1 MEEKI
6 DGKGNEPLIKSEN
19 ITDDEFEKKL
29 IGQSDEEIS
38 TNKSNED
45 NISPIKIQS
54 SENINKPLTEEE
66 IKKNKRIAFSKK
78 MEEINKNKDFYSN
91 ANYFSRLI
99 YYWAYKM
106 IKLAKKVN
114 LNSKHLGKLI
124 GTNSSLTFINKTYYV
139 YNTLDYKSARRC
151 SLFKTILR
159 ANLNYVISVVLLALF
174 ITGLNVLSINL
185 FRLYIK
191 QFNDDSITRDFKFL
205 QIIGFSFLGCKLILV
220 FASKQLSEYMNFI
233 GFKSSIELNCLIFD
247 KVLKSSPSSTKEMA
261 ESGEILNFVQ
271 VDSHKLTMLMMQSPT
286 AITIPIMIIA
296 YSYMLFKFLGWN
308 FIFGLVVLIFFVFLN
323 FLLMRKFKRHQKLR
337 QKRIDDRLKV
347 TTETLFNLK
356 VLKLYSWENYFLDK
370 IYEKREEELKEA
382 NRIFQIQNLNRTL
395 LWFSPVATAVVS
407 IGTYVYFTNEVRVE
421 DIFTCLGILSSIQ
434 EPIRMIAMI
443 YANLLDSLIS
453 MKRIEKF
460 LAQDDIIEENLI
472 KNDEESINNG
482 FDIIIK
488 NCDFSWG
495 MGKKA
500 EKKEEE
506 EKKKDK
512 GKKKGKEE
520 EKKIEETKNGENEEK
535 KEENNENIENKNE
548 DDKNE
553 DKKEEEKKEEEK
565 KEDEI
570 QLDKDDKNEEEKKE
584 EEIQNDENQ
593 IEDDNLRAKNTEI
606 PSEKKIEEISTS
618 PETQSSKSLLNQ
630 KIPIILHDINLFVKK
645 GEFICIIGEVGSGK
659 STLLNAILNN
669 LLQINRESKQSE
681 LIVNGSI
688 SYTSQVAWIQN
699 TTLRNNILFHKE
711 YEQEKY
717 DKILEISELKP
728 DLEILEGGDQTEIG
742 EKGINLSGG
751 QKARISIARALYA
764 DSDIYLFDD
773 PISALDANVGKNVI
787 NNCIC
792 DYLKYKTR
800 ILVTH
805 AIQYAHHADRI
816 IYMKDGKITWEG
828 TFEEITHQKFWIA
841 MTLKR
846 KSSRSKSGSDLGENN
861 TDNSSN
867 EEEERKEEEEEVI
880 EEQKKIKKENVK
892 RITREEDRVT
902 GSLKTNAN
910 LLYIRAIGGAPIAI
924 LLILFLI
931 IWQAMKGGSDLW
943 LAFWTKEN
951 KKFDFYYFGIYA
963 GLGLGS
969 TLFTYFRLLLISAGS
984 IRNSR
989 NLHRDMVS
997 HLIRAPINL
1006 YHDTVPKG
1014 QILNRLSKDLF
1025 KIDVLAQ
1032 MSFGNLTTYIVNFLG
1047 EIIICSIFQWYSL
1060 IFLPILLVFGLITMQ
1075 FYLNCSRELS
1085 RLEGIV
1091 RSPVINSL
1099 NETISGRDTIRA
1111 YGLAND
1117 FTLDFRSRVD
1127 EFLKLRIFING
1138 TSQWF
1143 CLMLDLLS
1151 FCFVCFLIIFTLYFS
1166 SFEVQIIAILL
1177 TYCIQLQD
1185 DLIRYLVS
1193 RSNFEND
1200 MTGQERCL
1208 YYTTIRSELPN
1219 NMPID
1224 ETLTNWPSEGK
1235 IEFRNFSVKYRPD
1248 TEIVLRNISFSIEGG
1263 EKIGIVGRTGSGKST
1278 IALCLFRI
1286 LEPLEGTIFIDDV
1299 NITEI
1304 GLSKLRASITII
1316 PQDPTLMEGSLKF
1329 NIDPLNLHS
1338 REEIADVMQKIGFW
1352 YICERYVNESDD
1364 PLINNPMQGLDMV
1377 IKENGTN
1384 ISIGEK
1390 QLICITRAILRKS
1403 KIVVMDEATA
1413 SIDVATEKIIQS
1425 AINELLTNSTVM
1437 TIAHRIKTIIKSDK
1451 ILVLEK
1457 GEIAEFDD
1465 PQTLLENKNSLFY
1478 ELYSKSNL

>member
-6 DGKGNEPLIKSEN
+6 DDTGNEPLIKKDNVE
-19 ITDDEFEKKL
+19 DDELEKKI
-29 IGQSDEEIS
+29 IGHPDEEIS
-38 TNKSNED
+38 TNKPNEN
-45 NISPIKIQS
+45 NINQIKIES
-54 SENINKPLTEEE
+54 SENNNEFLTEEE
-66 IKKNKRIAFSKK
+66 LKKRKRIQFSKK

-91 ANYFSRLI
+91 ANFFSRLI

-124 GTNSSLTFINKTYYV
+124 GKNSSQTFINKTYYV
-139 YNTLDYKSARRC
+139 YNTLNYKSARRC
-151 SLFKTILR
+151 SLLKTILR
-159 ANLNYVISVVLLALF
+159 ANLNYVISVVLLGLF
-174 ITGLNVLSINL
+174 ITGLNVISINL

-191 QFNDDSITRDFKFL
+191 QFNDDSKTRDFKFL
-205 QIIGFSFLGCKLILV
+205 QIIGFSFLSVKLIIV
-220 FASKQLSEYMNFI
+220 FTSKQLSEYMNYI

-286 AITIPIMIIA
+286 AICIPIMIIA
-296 YSYMLFKFLGWN
+296 YSYMLFKFLGWS
-308 FIFGLVVLIFFVFLN
+308 FIFGLIVLIFFVFLN
-323 FLLMRKFKRHQKLR
+323 FILMRKFKRHQKLR

-356 VLKLYSWENYFLDK
+356 VLKLYSWENYFLEQ

-407 IGTYVYFTNEVRVE
+407 IGTYVYFTQEVKVE

-460 LAQDDIIEENLI
+460 LEQDDIIEENLI

-482 FDIIIK
+482 FDIVIK

-506 EKKKDK
+506 EKKKEK
-512 GKKKGKEE
+512 GKKIDKK
-520 EKKIEETKNGENEEK
+520 EKKKEEETKNGENEEK
-535 KEENNENIENKNE
+535 KEEKNENNNSESKNE
-548 DDKNE
+548 DDKKENIEEEENKNE
-553 DKKEEEKKEEEK
+553 EIQLDKEEKKEEEK
-565 KEDEI
+565 NIIETENLKA
-570 QLDKDDKNEEEKKE
+570 KDS
-584 EEIQNDENQ
+584 
-593 IEDDNLRAKNTEI
+593 EI
-606 PSEKKIEEISTS
+606 PSEKKMEETSTS
-618 PETQSSKSLLNQ
+618 TSLPETPSSQLLPNQ
-630 KIPIILHDINLFVKK
+630 KIPIILHDINLFIKK

-669 LLQINRESKQSE
+669 LLQINRESKQSQ
-681 LIVNGSI
+681 LIVNGTI

-711 YEQEKY
+711 FEKEKY

-764 DSDIYLFDD
+764 NSDIYLFDD

-792 DYLKYKTR
+792 DYLKNKTR

-805 AIQYAHHADRI
+805 AIQYANHADRI
-816 IYMKDGKITWEG
+816 IYMKDGRINWEG

-846 KSSRSKSGSDLGENN
+846 KSSRSGSGSDLGENN

-867 EEEERKEEEEEVI
+867 EDEERKEEENVI
-880 EEQKKIKKENVK
+880 EEQKKIKKDNIK

-924 LLILFLI
+924 LLIIFLI

-989 NLHRDMVS
+989 NLHRDMIS

-1060 IFLPILLVFGLITMQ
+1060 IFLPILLIFGLITMQ

-1111 YGLAND
+1111 YGLSND

-1151 FCFVCFLIIFTLYFS
+1151 FGFVCFLVIFTLYFS

-1224 ETLTNWPSEGK
+1224 QTLINWPSEGK
-1235 IEFRNFSVKYRPD
+1235 IEFRDFSVKYRPD
-1248 TEIVLRNISFSIEGG
+1248 TEIVLRNINFSIEGG

-1286 LEPLEGTIFIDDV
+1286 LEPLKGTIFIDDV

-1304 GLSKLRASITII
+1304 GLSKLRSSITII

-1329 NIDPLNLHS
+1329 NIDPLNLYS

-1457 GEIAEFDD
+1457 GEIAEYDD
-1465 PQTLLENKNSLFY
+1465 PRTLLDNKNSLFY

>member
-1 MEEKI
+1 MEEKHDEQI
-6 DGKGNEPLIKSEN
+6 TEPLIKEETN
-19 ITDDEFEKKL
+19 NDDLEKKL
-29 IGQSDEEIS
+29 IEEGKEEIS
-38 TNKSNED
+38 TTKKED
-45 NISPIKIQS
+45 NSEEKKESIS
-54 SENINKPLTEEE
+54 SENNDDKMTILE
-66 IKKNKRIAFSKK
+66 KKMKARMAISKK

-91 ANYFSRLI
+91 ANCFSRII

-124 GTNSSLTFINKTYYV
+124 GDNSSQTFINRTYYV
-139 YNTLDYKSARRC
+139 YNTLNYKSLKKC
-151 SLFKTILR
+151 SLFRTILR
-159 ANLNYVISVVLLALF
+159 ANIYYIISVILLALF
-174 ITGLNVLSINL
+174 VTGLNVLSINL

-191 QFNDDSITRDFKFL
+191 QFNDSSEKRDFKFL
-205 QIIGFSFLGCKLILV
+205 QIIGFSFLACKLIMV
-220 FASKQLSEYMNFI
+220 FVSKQLNEYMNYI

-247 KVLKSSPSSTKEMA
+247 KVLKSSPSSRKEMA

-286 AITIPIMIIA
+286 AITIPIMIVA
-296 YSYMLFKFLGWN
+296 YSYMLFTFLGWS
-308 FIFGLVVLIFFVFLN
+308 FIFGLFVLLFFVFLN
-323 FLLMRKFKRHQKLR
+323 FVLMRKFKIHQKLR

-356 VLKLYSWENYFLDK
+356 VLKLYSWENFFLNQ

-382 NRIFQIQNLNRTL
+382 NKIFQIQNLNRTL

-407 IGTYVYFTNEVRVE
+407 IGSYVYFSKEVKVE

-453 MKRIEKF
+453 MRRIEKF
-460 LAQDDIIEENLI
+460 MDQDDVIEENLI
-472 KNDEESINNG
+472 KNDQESINNG
-482 FDIIIK
+482 FDIVIK

-500 EKKEEE
+500 EKKIE
-506 EKKKDK
+506 EKKNNKMKKNKNKEDKENKKDSPT
-512 GKKKGKEE
+512 KKKIQTEE
-520 EKKIEETKNGENEEK
+520 ITKEEK
-535 KEENNENIENKNE
+535 KEETIKEEKLDSENKESVIKENKE
-548 DDKNE
+548 IKTSENSSN
-553 DKKEEEKKEEEK
+553 KK
-565 KEDEI
+565 
-570 QLDKDDKNEEEKKE
+570 L
-584 EEIQNDENQ
+584 
-593 IEDDNLRAKNTEI
+593 
-606 PSEKKIEEISTS
+606 EEISTTTPLS
-618 PETQSSKSLLNQ
+618 EEENILDPNQ
-630 KIPIILHDINLFVKK
+630 KTPIILHDINLNIKK
-645 GEFICIIGEVGSGK
+645 GEFLCIIGEVGSGK
-659 STLLNAILNN
+659 STLLNGILNN
-669 LLQINRESKQSE
+669 LIQVNREEKKSE
-681 LIVNGSI
+681 LIVNGTI

-699 TTLRNNILFHKE
+699 TTVKNNILFHKE
-711 YEQEKY
+711 FDEEKY
-717 DKILEISELKP
+717 NKVLEISELKP

-792 DYLKYKTR
+792 DYLKNKTR

-805 AIQYAHHADRI
+805 AIQYANSADRI
-816 IYMKDGKITWEG
+816 IYMKDGKISWQG
-828 TFEEITHQKFWIA
+828 NFEEILHQPFWIA

-846 KSSRSKSGSDLGENN
+846 KSSRSRSGSDLGNN
-861 TDNSSN
+861 TENSSN
-867 EEEERKEEEEEVI
+867 EEKERKEEEEEEEI
-880 EEQKKIKKENVK
+880 EEKKKKNKANNNIK

-910 LLYIRAIGGAPIAI
+910 ILYIRAIGGLPIGI

-931 IWQAMKGGSDLW
+931 IWQSMKGGSDLW
-943 LAFWTKEN
+943 LANWTKQK
-951 KKFDFYYFGIYA
+951 KKFDYYYFGIYA

-969 TLFTYFRLLLISAGS
+969 TLFTYFRLLIISSGS

-989 NLHRDMVS
+989 NLHKNMVS
-997 HLIRAPINL
+997 HLVRAPINL

-1032 MSFGNLTTYIVNFLG
+1032 MSFGNLLTYVVNFLG
-1047 EIIICSIFQWYSL
+1047 EIIICSIFQAYCL
-1060 IFLPILLVFGLITMQ
+1060 VFLPILLFIGLIVMQ

-1111 YGLAND
+1111 YGLSND
-1117 FTLDFRSRVD
+1117 FIKDFRSRVD

-1151 FCFVCFLIIFTLYFS
+1151 FGFVCFLVIFTLYFS
-1166 SFEVQIIAILL
+1166 NFEVQIIAILL

-1208 YYTTIRSELPN
+1208 AYTIIPSELPN
-1219 NMPID
+1219 IMPID
-1224 ETLTNWPSEGK
+1224 STLNEWPSFGK
-1235 IEFRNFSVKYRPD
+1235 IEFQNYSVKYRPD
-1248 TEIVLRNISFSIEGG
+1248 TEIVLNNINFTVNGG

-1286 LEPLEGTIFIDDV
+1286 LEPLNGTILIDDI
-1299 NITEI
+1299 NICEI
-1304 GLSKLRASITII
+1304 GLSKLRSSITII

-1338 REEIADVMQKIGFW
+1338 RDEIADVMKKIGFW
-1352 YICERYVNESDD
+1352 YICERYVSENND
-1364 PLINNPMQGLDMV
+1364 PLINDPMQGLDMI

-1425 AINELLTNSTVM
+1425 AINELLNNSTVM

-1457 GEIAEFDD
+1457 GEIAEFDE
-1465 PQTLLENKNSLFY
+1465 PENLLENKNSLFY